1 MRERGPGSSGSRI
14 AEQLAEPGQGGLVA
28 EYEQPVRGPDLVVW
42 ARIGSR
48 SADALDCEHTRPGA
62 RSHVEVGQT
71 GALALTSSP
80 GEPLTLTVR
89 RIIPIAIAENGQT
102 FFRVEADLDAPREG
116 LRPGMEGIAKLDAGQ
131 RQRIHVW
138 ARPIVD
144 AVRLWFWRWGV

>member
-1 MRERGPGSSGSRI
+1 MLFELAPLDGYRIVLEVDERDI
-14 AEQLAEPGQGGLVA
+14 
-28 EYEQPVRGPDLVVW
+28 
-42 ARIGSR
+42 
-48 SADALDCEHTRPGA
+48 
-62 RSHVEVGQT
+62 SHVEVGQT

-102 FFRVEADLDAPREG
+102 FFRVEADLDSPREG

-131 RQRIHVW
+131 RQRLRVW